1 MAHDGH
7 PHPHHHDHRDHDHH
21 HGGAGIGHNGHRPA
35 AQWQTPH
42 LPAGHAAP
50 APDAAE
56 PDLDLVEAAF
66 VEAFPSAPDPTSFL
80 RLAGVPFTGK
90 GKDGVVLS
98 LLRVEAQ
105 EATDVGSLTPHL
117 GGVSFR
123 YDPLPA
129 AMTSRRKSLAFI
141 YFDGGGLVRMTLAAA
156 RALTPVAAPADGV

>member
-7 PHPHHHDHRDHDHH
+7 PHHHHHDHDDHH
-21 HGGAGIGHNGHRPA
+21 GRAGIGHNGHRSA
-35 AQWQTPH
+35 TQWQTPH

-56 PDLDLVEAAF
+56 PDLDLVETAF
-66 VEAFPSAPDPTSFL
+66 VEAFPTCPDPTSFL

-98 LLRVEAQ
+98 LLRIEAHQ
-105 EATDVGSLTPHL
+105 ATDVGSITPHL
-117 GGVSFR
+117 GGASFR

-129 AMTSRRKSLAFI
+129 TMTSRRKSLAFV
-141 YFDGGGLVRMTLAAA
+141 YFDGGGLVRLALAEA
-156 RALTPVAAPADGV
+156 KALTPVA

>member
-7 PHPHHHDHRDHDHH
+7 PHHHHHDHPHDHG
-21 HGGAGIGHNGHRPA
+21 HGGLGHNGPRPA

-50 APDAAE
+50 APDQAE
-56 PDLDLVEAAF
+56 PDLDLVETAF
-66 VEAFPSAPDPTSFL
+66 LDAFPACPDPTSFL

-90 GKDGVVLS
+90 GKDGVILS
-98 LLRVEAQ
+98 LLRVEANQ
-105 EATDVGSLTPHL
+105 AIDIGTLTPHL
-117 GGVSFR
+117 GGASFR

-141 YFDGGGLVRMTLAAA
+141 YFDGGGLVRLSLAEAKG
-156 RALTPVAAPADGV
+156 LTAVG

>member
-7 PHPHHHDHRDHDHH
+7 HHHHYDGHDHQH
-21 HGGAGIGHNGHRPA
+21 GIGHNAPRGA

-42 LPAGHAAP
+42 LPPGEAGSAAAP
-50 APDAAE
+50 AE

-66 VEAFPSAPDPTSFL
+66 ADAFPHCPDPTSFL

-98 LLRVEAQ
+98 LLRVEADLV
-105 EATDVGSLTPHL
+105 TDVGTLTPHL
-117 GGVSFR
+117 GGASFR

-129 AMTSRRKSLAFI
+129 AMTSRRRRLAFV
-141 YFDGGGLVRMTLAAA
+141 YFDGGGLVRLTLAEAK
-156 RALTPVAAPADGV
+156 ALTAVAV

>member
-7 PHPHHHDHRDHDHH
+7 PHHHHHPHDEGHHH
-21 HGGAGIGHNGHRPA
+21 HGPHGIGHNGHRGA

-50 APDAAE
+50 APTPAE
-56 PDLDLVEAAF
+56 PDLDLVETAF
-66 VEAFPSAPDPTSFL
+66 LDAFPACPDPTSFL

-98 LLRVEAQ
+98 LLRVEANQ
-105 EATDVGSLTPHL
+105 ATDIGALTPHL
-117 GGVSFR
+117 GGASFR

-129 AMTSRRKSLAFI
+129 AMTSRRKSLAFV
-141 YFDGGGLVRMTLAAA
+141 YFDGDGLVRLTLAEAK
-156 RALTPVAAPADGV
+156 ALTAVG